1 MFRFPLDPE
10 TTNFPRT
17 VQRRDAGEGFA
28 AARRYGHRGHLSLLR
43 RRLRAAH
50 LQQGRRT
57 HRH

>member
-1 MFRFPLDPE
+1 MFRFPLTQT
-10 TTNFPRT
+10 TTNFSGT
-17 VQRRDAGEGFA
+17 VQLTDAGEGFA
-28 AARRYGHRGHLSLLR
+28 AARRHCHRGHLSLLR